1 MLPRPPNSGL
11 IGRVPSLSR
20 IARSFALIG
29 CSLLLP
35 ATATSQTTQTSVEL
49 DVPSYESEL
58 DRIAESI
65 KHPEQIPELRKSLP
79 RAWPV
84 QVGDKSMQVATD
96 WLASDLKK
104 IEEDPAK
111 YASVSREVTSRL
123 GAMRKAAEGLEQG
136 KESVNLDAAHTQ
148 LDKILSGREFGAA
161 QGPSQL
167 DILKARIARW
177 LSQQIYKILQ
187 RLHLGAK
194 AGNALAWIIVGLAFS
209 RALLLGLEDSFASGS
224 QARNQRGSCHGIGRS
239 ARVGQRRARGC
250 RSRRLSRG
258 GALRVLGRGRTPR
271 NAGCAEARSR
281 AHSARIVALAGSS
294 PE

>member
-1 MLPRPPNSGL
+1 MRPRSRNSRM

-20 IARSFALIG
+20 VVRSLAFMG
-29 CSLLLP
+29 CALLLP
-35 ATATSQTTQTSVEL
+35 AAPTSQTTQATQTSQTSVEL

-84 QVGDKSMQVATD
+84 QVGDKSVQVPTD

-104 IEEDPAK
+104 LEEDPAK
-111 YASVSREVTSRL
+111 NAFVSREVSSRL

-136 KESVNLDAAHTQ
+136 TAPVNLDAAHTQ

-167 DILKARIARW
+167 DLLKARIA
-177 LSQQIYKILQ
+177 
-187 RLHLGAK
+187 
-194 AGNALAWIIVGLAFS
+194 
-209 RALLLGLEDSFASGS
+209 
-224 QARNQRGSCHGIGRS
+224 
-239 ARVGQRRARGC
+239 
-250 RSRRLSRG
+250 
-258 GALRVLGRGRTPR
+258 
-271 NAGCAEARSR
+271 
-281 AHSARIVALAGSS
+281 
-294 PE
+294 